1 MAKKKL
7 NVHVDVK
14 ANVLVKKHVNA
25 DTKMVKNVHVTNNVF
40 YTLFLLSITF
50 ENVLIFFKH

>member
-40 YTLFLLSITF
+40 YTLFLFVIIF
-50 ENVLIFFKH
+50 VLFYNYL